1 MVRVGRFG
9 FTPRT
14 LLLAAVG
21 AHAAGYAS
29 LSILH
34 HRAFNTGRFDLG
46 NMVQAVWAT
55 AHGDFLRVTDLHG
68 EQISRLGVHFDP
80 ILAAFAPLWLV
91 WPSPDVLLTAQ
102 AIAIALGAFPVFWL
116 GRKHLGSE
124 RAALGFALAYLLYPA
139 TQWLV
144 LNEFHPVALACPL
157 LLFAVW
163 YLDEDRLLPFAAF
176 ALLAVTTKEQV
187 PLVVAG
193 FGLWY
198 AVSRRRW
205 WVGGTIAAAGIA
217 TALVALEVIVPH
229 FNPQGHSSFYGRYR
243 EVGGSPEGL
252 VRTLFTDPLRVLAEA
267 SSERDLHYLLRL
279 LVPLAGLCFL
289 APMMLVAV
297 LPELATNLLSATKT
311 QTSIHFHYTAA
322 EIPVLFSAAVL
333 GAARIVK
340 RRPELAVTIGVVATA
355 FALAASYKIGAMP
368 LWRELPGGERL
379 QARDSFISR
388 HDRIASKAI
397 RLVPRGAVVSASNSL
412 GAHLSAR
419 RRILSFPL
427 LADAT
432 WVAIDEIRP
441 SFADRN
447 EPVRAVERL
456 KLLRRNRAWQLVFER
471 DGILI
476 FRRSDRSTPAQLG
489 SAGTPRGQRQ
499 ATAPADHPRQPRA
512 AAPRSRTRRSATG

>member
-1 MVRVGRFG
+1 MIRIGRFG
-9 FTPRT
+9 VSPQI

-29 LSILH
+29 LSILR

-46 NMVQAVWAT
+46 NMVQAIWAT
-55 AHGDFLRVTDLHG
+55 AHGDFLQVTDLHG

-80 ILAAFAPLWLV
+80 ILAGFAPLWLI
-91 WPSPDVLLTAQ
+91 WPSPDVLLITQ
-102 AIAIALGAFPVFWL
+102 AAAIALGAFPVFWL
-116 GRKHLGSE
+116 ARKHLGSE
-124 RAALGFALAYLLYPA
+124 RPALGFALAYLLYPA

-163 YLDEDRLLPFAAF
+163 YLDEDRLLPFAAC

-193 FGLWY
+193 LGLWY

-205 WVGGTIAAAGIA
+205 WVGGTIAAAGVV
-217 TALVALEVIVPH
+217 TALVAVEVIVPH

-243 EVGGSPEGL
+243 EVGGSPGGL
-252 VRTLFTDPLRVLAEA
+252 VRTLFTDPMRVLTEA
-267 SSERDLHYLLRL
+267 FSMRDLDYLFRL

-289 APMMLVAV
+289 APLMLVAA

-322 EIPVLFSAAVL
+322 EIPVFVTAAVL

-340 RRPELAVTIGVVATA
+340 RRPELTVTLGVVAAA
-355 FALAASYKIGAMP
+355 FALTASYTMGAMP

-379 QARDSFISR
+379 QSRDSFISR
-388 HDRIASKAI
+388 HDRIAGEAI
-397 RLVPRGAVVSASNSL
+397 RLIPQGAVVSASNSL

-419 RRILSFPL
+419 RRVLSFPL

-432 WVAIDEIRP
+432 WVAVDEIRP

-447 EPVRAVERL
+447 EPARAVERL
-456 KLLRRNRAWQLVFER
+456 KSLRRNRAWRLVFER

-476 FRRSDRSTPAQLG
+476 FQRSDRLG
-489 SAGTPRGQRQ
+489 ALVTS
-499 ATAPADHPRQPRA
+499 
-512 AAPRSRTRRSATG
+512 S